1 MRPVII
7 RCTGCRERE
16 RRGRENQHSG
26 GQRLEERLTEVG
38 HMKKV
43 KDTAKKAKPK
53 KPIQNKEA
61 GKLDK
66 AKITGLPGYT
76 PGELPKR

>member
-1 MRPVII
+1 VEIS
-7 RCTGCRERE
+7 TAAD
-16 RRGRENQHSG
+16 SALG
-26 GQRLEERLTEVG
+26 GLAEVR

-43 KDTAKKAKPK
+43 KDTPKKAKPK

-66 AKITGLPGYT
+66 VKITGLPGYT

>member
-1 MRPVII
+1 
-7 RCTGCRERE
+7 
-16 RRGRENQHSG
+16 
-26 GQRLEERLTEVG
+26 
-38 HMKKV
+38 MKKV

-53 KPIQNKEA
+53 KPIQNKET

-66 AKITGLPGYT
+66 AKITGLPSYT